1 MARTLSRRELMAL
14 GLGGLALPALA
25 SLSLSRRLGAQQPGT
40 PAPAPAAGD
49 PLYDPNSLER
59 RDAIVEE
66 TANDATANEA
76 EHRLACPCPC
86 TLDVFTCRTTDFTC
100 SYSPERHKE
109 VVALVE
115 QGMNV
120 QQILDTMVARYGE
133 EALMA
138 PIPKGFNIV
147 GYVLPASVVLGLSA
161 ILLAVLALR
170 QRAATV
176 AAASSP
182 GPVSLAAEGG
192 LSPDDVAQVEREL
205 QDLES

>member
-1 MARTLSRRELMAL
+1 MPRSLARRQFLAL
-14 GLGGLALPALA
+14 GLGGLALPTL
-25 SLSLSRRLGAQQPGT
+25 LRGQQRAT
-40 PAPAPAAGD
+40 PAPKPVPAQAD
-49 PLYDPNSLER
+49 QLYDPNSLER

-66 TANDATANEA
+66 TDNDATANEA

-100 SYSPERHKE
+100 SYSPARHKE

-138 PIPKGFNIV
+138 PIPKGFNLV
-147 GYVLPASVVLGLSA
+147 GYLLPASVVLGLSA
-161 ILLAVLALR
+161 ILIAVLALR
-170 QRAATV
+170 QRAAAV
-176 AAASSP
+176 AAVATAPP
-182 GPVSLAAEGG
+182 GPLSRPGEGA
-192 LSPDDVAQVEREL
+192 LTPDEIALVDREL
-205 QDLES
+205 HELES

>member
-1 MARTLSRRELMAL
+1 MAL

-25 SLSLSRRLGAQQPGT
+25 SLSLSTRLGAQQQATP
-40 PAPAPAAGD
+40 PAPAPASAD

-66 TANDATANEA
+66 TDNDVTANEA

-100 SYSPERHKE
+100 SYSPARHKE
-109 VVALVE
+109 VVALVD

-161 ILLAVLALR
+161 VLIAVLALR
-170 QRAATV
+170 QRAAAV
-176 AAASSP
+176 AALATSP
-182 GPVSLAAEGG
+182 PSPLSLAGEGG
-192 LSPDDVAQVEREL
+192 VSPDEIALVEREL
-205 QDLES
+205 HELES